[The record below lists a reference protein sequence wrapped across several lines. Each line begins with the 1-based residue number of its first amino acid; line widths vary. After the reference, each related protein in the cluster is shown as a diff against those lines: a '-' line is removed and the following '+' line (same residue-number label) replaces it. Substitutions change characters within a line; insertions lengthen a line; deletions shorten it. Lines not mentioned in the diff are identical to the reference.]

1 MIGDAVHNFA
11 DGLTIGA
18 AFSVDWQTGTA
29 TSLAILCHELPHEF
43 GKGAVVYYWVGVD
56 CGVGKLDF

>member
-1 MIGDAVHNFA
+1 MGWVS
-11 DGLTIGA
+11 LTFRA

-43 GKGAVVYYWVGVD
+43 GKGVVVYYWE
-56 CGVGKLDF
+56 GVGMGGLISLTIGL